1 MGNYKINTIF
11 YFCPTQAQYDTERR
25 LNNIS
30 PRTVV
35 FVEDT
40 KKIYR
45 AGDCYSADAS
55 MTDEEIL
62 AALRRLIESGAA
74 GLDGL
79 KGQDG
84 ESGSI
89 VTVTPKHNT
98 GKNIADITV
107 DGRLY
112 KLWAPYGSTGGS
124 NAEPG
129 TDGHEDVEEAIQQIN
144 DAIEDL
150 SNTASQERD
159 KLDNLIETLDTEISN
174 TVAGLFE
181 DANWVHENWPD
192 GSGSTSNF
200 GEEDVEKY
208 LQTIGFWTTD
218 EYGNTITQWSKI
230 QQDYQSIRSEVSALT
245 AASSGDYTGL
255 QSSLQQYVDTKL
267 NTAVTNIGNTYV
279 KTNDIKEILEW
290 MYSGM
295 RSSSSPNLS
304 YAQLVAAGKN
314 NTLGTNAISLID
326 ARVSN
331 IEGNYVAESAI
342 ESKVGDAITGL
353 YNRATADSA
362 STSIFSQ
369 VKKNSNDL
377 AGLKTYIDEN
387 GATADLITSLSG
399 NNAGLALK
407 SDVNSAM
414 ASLVSQNEYT
424 SAAVITKI
432 NSNTS
437 SVTIEADKI
446 NINGLVPR
454 LVASEAFINYLKSGN
469 ADFTGRLYAWKFLCG
484 GGTQTGIS
492 FDETFDGLV
501 LGTLQKAEG
510 ELTHSINSTIPEENR
525 TFAVSSVSG
534 GIAGRAANIGGYAIG
549 GPGISFYRDY
559 SDISIVNNL
568 VFQKAVIPT
577 GPGAASA
584 NDPYSRMSSYCRSGI
599 TLTGYA
605 ADLENDQAYFYV
617 GADSANTGFE
627 VVLSNGTSMYS
638 ITSSGP
644 GLTSDM
650 TLKDVIEDQKLSA
663 EQIASAPIFK
673 FTFKGDDKVNIGT
686 SAQYWQNILPETVST
701 DEQNHLALN
710 YEQVSVASV
719 INLAKEVVDL
729 KKENDKLKARLAIIE
744 SKLGI
749 Q

>member
-35 FVEDT
+35 FVEDS

-55 MTDEEIL
+55 MTDEELL
-62 AALRRLIESGAA
+62 AALKRLIDSGAE

-79 KGQDG
+79 KGKDG
-84 ESGSI
+84 ESGSV

-159 KLDNLIETLDTEISN
+159 RLDNLIETLDDEISN
-174 TVAGLFE
+174 TVADLFD
-181 DANWVHENWPD
+181 DANWIHENWPD

-200 GEEDVEKY
+200 GQEDVEEY
-208 LQTIGFWTTD
+208 LQMIGFWTTD

-377 AGLKTYIDEN
+377 AGLKTYIDAN
-387 GATADLITSLSG
+387 GATADLVTSLSG

-407 SDVNSAM
+407 SELNTAM
-414 ASLVSQNEYT
+414 ASLVAQNEYS

-432 NSNTS
+432 NSNNDS
-437 SVTIEADKI
+437 SVTIEADQI

-454 LVASEAFINYLKSGN
+454 LVASQAFINYLNAGN
-469 ADFTGRLYAWKFLCG
+469 ADFTGNVYAKKFVCG
-484 GGTQTGIS
+484 GGVYTGMMW
-492 FDETFDGLV
+492 DEVFDGMII
-501 LGTLQKAEG
+501 GTLEKGAG
-510 ELTHSINSTIPEENR
+510 ETVYNTNSTIPVANR
-525 TFAVSSVSG
+525 RFAVSSVSG
-534 GIAGRAANIGGYAIG
+534 GIAGKSASMGAYSLTPYGLVMYKDNADMSINSNLTQGYALVG
-549 GPGISFYRDY
+549 NY
-559 SDISIVNNL
+559 SDT
-568 VFQKAVIPT
+568 PE
-577 GPGAASA
+577 
-584 NDPYSRMSSYCRSGI
+584 YRCSSYDRRHI
-599 TLTGYA
+599 ILRGYA
-605 ADLENDQAYFYV
+605 AELNNNDAYFSV
-617 GADSANTGFE
+617 AKDGTNNGFQMI
-627 VVLSNGTSMYS
+627 LSNGTNRYIIDSTGP
-638 ITSSGP
+638 TS
-644 GLTSDM
+644 TSDI

-673 FTFKGDDKVNIGT
+673 FTFKGDSKINIGT
-686 SAQYWQNILPETVST
+686 SAQYWQNILPETVRL
-701 DEQNHLALN
+701 DENGHLGLS
-710 YEQVSVASV
+710 YDQVNIASV

-729 KKENDKLKARLAIIE
+729 KKENDELKARLAIIE